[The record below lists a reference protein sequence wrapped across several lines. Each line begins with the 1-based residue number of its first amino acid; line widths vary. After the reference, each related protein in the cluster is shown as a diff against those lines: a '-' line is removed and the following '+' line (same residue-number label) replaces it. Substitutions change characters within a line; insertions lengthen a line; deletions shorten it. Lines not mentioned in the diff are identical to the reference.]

1 MVGNSDCNPE
11 CQTKYRINVGDPDW
25 ALAIEDDLLV
35 LTDEDGRGLM
45 VKQEGEYR
53 RVVTQRLQI
62 VVAPDRFVRAA

>member
-1 MVGNSDCNPE
+1 LVVNSDCNPE
-11 CQTKYRINVGDPDW
+11 CRTKHRINVGDLDW